1 MNTGF
6 GLPPAGNTRSRFN
19 SPPASNTRSRT
30 AGYPVPKPELSN
42 GRTSTPQLG
51 AAASPLLRDR
61 SVLPSQQVSKEQL
74 MTLILTDGLSNDIS
88 YEVHSSCVQ
97 ISNCPNLK
105 CLSGNISVTGTL
117 FITECPELRTIS
129 ANLFVEGCLYIH
141 TCPLLEKITGSVTVN
156 QDLTT
161 DEMTS
166 LVDLPGTFSIGG
178 SLNLSC
184 CRHLRDLSGH
194 FSVRN
199 NARFKF
205 CKRLIDVSGKFIVGG
220 ALDLSYCHHLANMS
234 GNFSVA
240 KAVDLN
246 HCTRLKVVPDW
257 ITTLG
262 SRNSGNLLIVDLQY
276 TGLSDADIGQLRA
289 AKIPGVRFDT
299 TSEGRRRPHKIFDN
313 LPEALGF
320 WWDLACANMY
330 TPQLNLQPEQTEDML
345 DFLEQLTWTPENWNK
360 NYRPVLAQRVVQ
372 AITLVFMDDRL
383 REEALIHISKGTTY
397 SDGAVA
403 SCLVP
408 LEDML
413 EDNKFQSLG
422 EYLDEHSSSSESQG
436 EHSSSSESQG
446 EQSSSDEFE

>member
-1 MNTGF
+1 MNTRF
-6 GLPPAGNTRSRFN
+6 DLPPAGNTRSRFD

-30 AGYPVPKPELSN
+30 IGYPVPKPELNN
-42 GRTSTPQLG
+42 GRTRTPQHE
-51 AAASPLLRDR
+51 AAATPLLRGR
-61 SVLPSQQVSKEQL
+61 SVLPSQQVSKKQL
-74 MTLILTDGLSNDIS
+74 MTLILNDGLSNDIS
-88 YEVHSSCVQ
+88 YEVHDSCVQ

-105 CLSGNISVTGTL
+105 CLSGNISFMGTL
-117 FITECPELRTIS
+117 LITECPELRSIS
-129 ANLFVEGCLYIH
+129 ANLFVGGCLFIH

-156 QDLTT
+156 QSLSA

-178 SLNLSC
+178 SLLVC
-184 CRHLRDLSGH
+184 YCPHLMDLSGH
-194 FSVRN
+194 FSVRQ
-199 NARFKF
+199 NANFKF
-205 CKRLIDVSGKFIVGG
+205 CKRLIDVSGKFIVGD

-262 SRNSGNLLIVDLQY
+262 SRNSGNLLTVDLQF

-289 AKIPGVRFDT
+289 AKIPGVCFIT
-299 TSEGRRRPHKIFDN
+299 TSEKTRRPHKIFDN

-320 WWDLACANMY
+320 WWDLACANMD

-345 DFLEQLTWTPENWNK
+345 DFLEQLTWSSENWDK
-360 NYRPVLAQRVVQ
+360 NYQPVLAQRVVQ
-372 AITLVFMDDRL
+372 AITLILMDDRL
-383 REEALIHISKGTTY
+383 REEALIHISKGTIY
-397 SDGAVA
+397 SDEVVS
-403 SCLVP
+403 SCLEP

-413 EDNKFQSLG
+413 EDNKFQSL
-422 EYLDEHSSSSESQG
+422 EDYLHEHACSSESQD
-436 EHSSSSESQG
+436 ED
-446 EQSSSDEFE
+446 SSSDEFE